1 MKIHIKELKL
11 GDIFEHKDRET
22 RQLTTNLVDY
32 VGKTGIGTI
41 EASTGK
47 YRAFPFHGISEI
59 NRIVS
64 GASLSITNIDDL
76 KHHYPEYFL

>member
-1 MKIHIKELKL
+1 MIVHPKELKL
-11 GDIFEHKDRET
+11 GDVFEIET
-22 RQLTTNLVDY
+22 EQPTTYLVEY

-47 YRAFPFHGISEI
+47 YRAFSFFGATKV
-59 NRIVS
+59 NRIAS